1 MAHTSPMALD
11 RRVSPSPPPQPLSK
25 RDKRRNNITDK
36 LSDMIQTFTQDQ
48 HQHYRAQ
55 LQAIQVDMTMI
66 LRANPY
72 ENRPLDDSAEDVEQ
86 EIENVTGGSL
96 PNTDAAVKDYLALA
110 GKRYHEYV
118 QQINHAL
125 EQRDADLTA
134 LQNRYDAAVA
144 ELEKSSSYK
153 VQVAQREHLELAT
166 TVRSRLIN
174 SVTKKRDKLLREKE
188 QLDIADNSA
197 LFFHPSQF
205 TVNIPQSPG
214 GIQSNRKTRHTRH
227 RVGEAEEERQRKRKA
242 PADEEATDS
251 PAPSFRPLQNDTN
264 GASSPFHD
272 ARTKT
277 LYTQYEAPAFSIDR
291 LFTEKE
297 LNHATVVAQLATHH
311 FFHQPQTNHQNP
323 ENPPS
328 LASVDG
334 AADAVTGPPAITAE
348 IDDIVS
354 TQPNGSP
361 PPTQAPEM
369 ERNISHHATR
379 GATRANPLAALS
391 EAAALT
397 STTTNPFV
405 PVLIPIT
412 KTDKGAPTPP
422 GVSAGEV
429 DNDIALMLREDDAPT
444 SNPEQDENL
453 SNLQQIRER
462 LLEQACQT
470 TNGVAPFRLPT
481 LETGP
486 AAISGGVNRIPP
498 YGFADPESLRFALRN
513 GAGVGT
519 AAAPPPAPI
528 VNGNIAALTAAPVS
542 VIGAAIPMSR
552 TTSYAGS
559 EAGAAS
565 EAGGVGMR
573 RVRSRFV

>member
-1 MAHTSPMALD
+1 MALD

-422 GVSAGEV
+422 GVSAGE
-429 DNDIALMLREDDAPT
+429 
-444 SNPEQDENL
+444 NL

-470 TNGVAPFRLPT
+470 TNGVAPFRLPI

-528 VNGNIAALTAAPVS
+528 VNGNIAALTAAPAS

-573 RVRSRFV
+573 RVRSRFG

>member
-1 MAHTSPMALD
+1 M
-11 RRVSPSPPPQPLSK
+11 RRAATTKTNSPS
-25 RDKRRNNITDK
+25 
-36 LSDMIQTFTQDQ
+36 
-48 HQHYRAQ
+48 
-55 LQAIQVDMTMI
+55 
-66 LRANPY
+66 
-72 ENRPLDDSAEDVEQ
+72 
-86 EIENVTGGSL
+86 
-96 PNTDAAVKDYLALA
+96 
-110 GKRYHEYV
+110 
-118 QQINHAL
+118 
-125 EQRDADLTA
+125 
-134 LQNRYDAAVA
+134 QNRYDAAVA

-429 DNDIALMLREDDAPT
+429 DSDIALMLREDDAPT

-453 SNLQQIRER
+453 SNLQQIREH

-470 TNGVAPFRLPT
+470 TNGVAPFRLPI

-528 VNGNIAALTAAPVS
+528 VNGNIAALTAAPAS

-573 RVRSRFV
+573 RVRSRFG